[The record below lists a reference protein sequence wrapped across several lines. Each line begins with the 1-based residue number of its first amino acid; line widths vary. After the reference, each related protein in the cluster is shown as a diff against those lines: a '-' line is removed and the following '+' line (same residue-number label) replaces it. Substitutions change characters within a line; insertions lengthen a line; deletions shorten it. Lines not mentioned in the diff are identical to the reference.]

1 MKHKVTSATNVP
13 ATVPSLEPEWVLA
26 EKYQELTGITP
37 MAIHNRR
44 RAGVWL
50 DGQHCAVIARR
61 LYVNIKEADR
71 WIKNQLPQPRQA

>member
-1 MKHKVTSATNVP
+1 MKQKVTSAANAL